1 MASAL
6 RGLQASGRLI
16 AAYGVVGLSLVGVAT
31 LPSVLA
37 TPSPVGASS
46 IGSLQAEAAAIA
58 AQIDTQGTKINILSE
73 EYDEAQTRVGELRKQ
88 VAVQSVAIKA
98 AARTLQGKEGNLRSQ
113 AILAYVDDGANQG
126 DGASAVLTNS
136 QDIAPLQQAYL
147 QVASGSLS
155 QAVNAVELAKR
166 ALQQRWAS
174 LEATDAVARHTAK
187 VIAADAASAKQ
198 VSAQLYTTWSE
209 VKGQLAAAVAAQLR
223 AQQAAAAAAAT
234 AAAAAAAAA
243 QPPPPPPVV
252 APPTTPPA
260 TTPPATPPAAP
271 TPSTYSPPSSNSGSS
286 AGEIAL
292 HAAESQIGVPYVWG
306 GATPGVGFDCS
317 GLTMWAWGQAGVS
330 LAHAATAQ
338 YYEIQHIP
346 MPPND
351 PTEYLEP
358 GDLIFFGDAGY
369 LYHVVMY
376 GGNGQIIQAEET
388 GTTIGFSSLSGGW
401 YGAGRP

>member
-1 MASAL
+1 
-6 RGLQASGRLI
+6 LI

-187 VIAADAASAKQ
+187 VIAADAASAKL

-330 LAHAATAQ
+330 LAHGATAQ